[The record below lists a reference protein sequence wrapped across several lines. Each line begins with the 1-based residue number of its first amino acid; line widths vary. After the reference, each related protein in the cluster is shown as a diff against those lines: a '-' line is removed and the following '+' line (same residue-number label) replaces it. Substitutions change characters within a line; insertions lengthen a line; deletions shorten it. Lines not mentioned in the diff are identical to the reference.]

1 MKKRKSKKLR
11 ISLTIVALVEILTLI
26 AVTTFS
32 WIEGGYKGDVK
43 SPDITITT
51 GSDLTMYYGG
61 NVENTI
67 TIPTCTLEETS
78 SADGRNFF
86 FPLAENT
93 SNLTSDMSFREGT
106 ADDENQKYVSLD
118 FDLVAGD
125 SAADVYLGAGTII
138 RSSNADLMKALR
150 MSFLTNDDK
159 APLVFSPTQMPGVEG
174 LQYSPI
180 TSINENGD
188 AATSNVNTDAYGDYY
203 YKGDGSNALFHL
215 DKGETKHITF
225 VLWLEGTE
233 FDSED
238 VANQDLSVYIEFTTT
253 TDDLIKYNFIDNTHS
268 AGKGTAEYWVANNIE
283 DGNYAT
289 MMYIYDTDSD
299 RYYAMSK
306 GSSYDSDHTWTAY
319 ISNTVSN
326 FTFRRYSI
334 DMNKYWNQWKPSLS
348 DIKKDKNGDYTY
360 VAITDTE
367 TDLQISH
374 DSCYGYWKD
383 SKGTYRVFCEVQSG
397 WIVPYC
403 YGWSKFQQGLTRNNK
418 IMTYPGEQMTYSHKN
433 SDGNSMYYYDL
444 YEDDNVTGIQFNAGY
459 QSKATVRVDDRQWG
473 NTKVYVWN
481 NKDGVNYEYLGAWP
495 GTSVSK
501 VNGNLEVTFWYWT
514 DRAGSTLG
522 IKVSDNGN
530 NASSDINTT
539 LGNKI
544 YKISTSNAV
553 TTVGTTSDDDKEFN
567 ITDSQYFFNGMAC
580 WFRSNSGDKYGF
592 YTYTGTTNN
601 LIGN

>member
-93 SNLTSDMSFREGT
+93 SNLTSNMSFRKGT

-125 SAADVYLGAGTII
+125 SPADVYLGAGTII
-138 RSSNADLMKALR
+138 RSSNANLMKALR
-150 MSFLTNDDK
+150 MSFLTNDNNH
-159 APLVFSPTQMPGVEG
+159 PLVFSPTQMPGVEG

-180 TSINENGD
+180 TSINENGS
-188 AATSNVNTDAYGDYY
+188 AATSNVSTDAYGDYY
-203 YKGDGSNALFHL
+203 YKGDGSSNALFHL
-215 DKGETKHITF
+215 NKGETKHITF
-225 VLWLEGTE
+225 VLWLEGTA
-233 FDSED
+233 FGSED

-268 AGKGTAEYWVANNIE
+268 ANTGAAEHWVTNNIE
-283 DGNYAT
+283 GGNYAT
-289 MMYIYDTDSD
+289 MMYIYDTVSD

-306 GSSYDSDHTWTAY
+306 STNYNSDYTWSAY
-319 ISNTVSN
+319 ISNTVSS

-334 DMNKYWNQWKPSLS
+334 DINKYWNQWKPSLS

-367 TDLQISH
+367 TDLNKPH

-397 WIVPYC
+397 WVDPYC
-403 YGWSKFQQGLTRNNK
+403 YGWSATQNGLTRNGEVK
-418 IMTYPGEQMTYSHKN
+418 FHPGEKMTYSHKN
-433 SDGNSMYYYDL
+433 SNGNSIYYYDL
-444 YEDDNVTGIQFNAGY
+444 YEDDNVTGIQFN
-459 QSKATVRVDDRQWG
+459 
-473 NTKVYVWN
+473 
-481 NKDGVNYEYLGAWP
+481 
-495 GTSVSK
+495 
-501 VNGNLEVTFWYWT
+501 NGS
-514 DRAGSTLG
+514 STND
-522 IKVSDNGN
+522 SD
-530 NASSDINTT
+530 AKLD
-539 LGNKI
+539 
-544 YKISTSNAV
+544 
-553 TTVGTTSDDDKEFN
+553 
-567 ITDSQYFFNGMAC
+567 ITDPQYFFNGMAC
-580 WFRSNSGDKYGF
+580 WFRSNSAGNHGF
-592 YTYTGTTNN
+592 YTYTGTDNN
-601 LIGN
+601 LISK

>member
-32 WIEGGYKGDVK
+32 WIEGGYNGNVK

-61 NVENTI
+61 NVKNTI

-93 SNLTSDMSFREGT
+93 SNSTGNMSFRKGT

-125 SAADVYLGAGTII
+125 SPADVYLGAGTII
-138 RSSNADLMKALR
+138 RSSNANLMKALR

-159 APLVFSPTQMPGVEG
+159 APMVFSPTQMPGVEG

-180 TSINENGD
+180 TSIDENGS
-188 AATSNVNTDAYGDYY
+188 AATSNVSTDAYGDYY
-203 YKGDGSNALFHL
+203 YKGDGSSNALFHL
-215 DKGETKHITF
+215 NKGETKHITF

-233 FDSED
+233 FDSKD

-268 AGKGTAEYWVANNIE
+268 PNTGVAEHWVTNNIK

-289 MMYIYDTDSD
+289 MMYIYDTVSK

-306 GSSYDSDHTWTAY
+306 SANYDSDYTWSAY
-319 ISNTVSN
+319 ISNTVSR

-334 DMNKYWNQWKPSLS
+334 DVDKYWNQWQPSLS

-367 TDLQISH
+367 TNLNKPH

-383 SKGTYRVFCEVQSG
+383 SRGTYRVFCEVQSG
-397 WIVPYC
+397 WVVPYC
-403 YGWSKFQQGLTRNNK
+403 YGWSATQNGLTRNGEVK
-418 IMTYPGEQMTYSHKN
+418 FHPGEQMTLVNN
-433 SDGNSMYYYDL
+433 SNGKRIYYYDL
-444 YEDDNVTGIQFNAGY
+444 YEDDNVTGIQFN
-459 QSKATVRVDDRQWG
+459 
-473 NTKVYVWN
+473 
-481 NKDGVNYEYLGAWP
+481 
-495 GTSVSK
+495 
-501 VNGNLEVTFWYWT
+501 NGS
-514 DRAGSTLG
+514 A
-522 IKVSDNGN
+522 
-530 NASSDINTT
+530 NAKLDIT
-539 LGNKI
+539 
-544 YKISTSNAV
+544 
-553 TTVGTTSDDDKEFN
+553 EP
-567 ITDSQYFFNGMAC
+567 QYFFNGMIC
-580 WFRSNSGDKYGF
+580 WFKSNSAGNYGF
-592 YTYTGTTNN
+592 YTYTGTDNN
-601 LIGN
+601 LISK

>member
-32 WIEGGYKGDVK
+32 WIEGGYNGNVK

-61 NVENTI
+61 NVKNTI

-93 SNLTSDMSFREGT
+93 SNSTGNMSFRKGT

-125 SAADVYLGAGTII
+125 SPADVYLGAGTII
-138 RSSNADLMKALR
+138 RSSNANLMKALR

-159 APLVFSPTQMPGVEG
+159 APMVFSPTQMPGVEG

-180 TSINENGD
+180 TSIDENGS
-188 AATSNVNTDAYGDYY
+188 AATSNVSTKAYGDYY
-203 YKGDGSNALFHL
+203 YKGDGSSNALFHL
-215 DKGETKHITF
+215 NKGETKHITF
-225 VLWLEGTE
+225 VLWLEGTA
-233 FDSED
+233 FGSED

-268 AGKGTAEYWVANNIE
+268 PNTGVAEHWVTNNIK

-289 MMYIYDTDSD
+289 MMYIYDTVSK

-306 GSSYDSDHTWTAY
+306 SANYDSDYTWSAY
-319 ISNTVSN
+319 ISNTVSR

-334 DMNKYWNQWKPSLS
+334 DVDKYWNQWQPNLS

-367 TDLQISH
+367 TNLNKPH

-383 SKGTYRVFCEVQSG
+383 SRGTYRVFCEVQSD
-397 WIVPYC
+397 WTSPYC
-403 YGWSKFQQGLTRNNK
+403 YAWSADKPNGLVSH
-418 IMTYPGEQMTYSHKN
+418 PGEQMTLVNN
-433 SDGNSMYYYDL
+433 SNGKRIYYYDL
-444 YEDDNVTGIQFNAGY
+444 HEDDNVTGIQFN
-459 QSKATVRVDDRQWG
+459 
-473 NTKVYVWN
+473 
-481 NKDGVNYEYLGAWP
+481 
-495 GTSVSK
+495 
-501 VNGNLEVTFWYWT
+501 NGS
-514 DRAGSTLG
+514 STN
-522 IKVSDNGN
+522 D
-530 NASSDINTT
+530 
-539 LGNKI
+539 
-544 YKISTSNAV
+544 SNAKL
-553 TTVGTTSDDDKEFN
+553 DIIE
-567 ITDSQYFFNGMAC
+567 SQYFFNGMIC
-580 WFRSNSGDKYGF
+580 WFKSNSAYGF
-592 YTYTGTTNN
+592 YTYTGTENN
-601 LIGN
+601 LISK